1 MRYRDCVMKVNC
13 NVHPGKSRWSP
24 TVDVSWSPNGKV
36 DVEIFTGKSFLT
48 RNEAR
53 EAGVE
58 MAIKWIDS
66 WKDL

>member
-1 MRYRDCVMKVNC
+1 MKVNC
-13 NVHPGKSRWSP
+13 HLNDTESRWSP
-24 TVDVSWSPNGKV
+24 TVDVSWSRNGKI

-48 RNEAR
+48 RNEAQ

-58 MAIKWIDS
+58 MAVNWIDS